1 MKNMKKK
8 SPSAPKAGAN
18 SSKSTKAVA
27 ITKAGWAKAKPATA
41 GAGPDTA
48 VRGGSKQQLCLDLLG
63 RRNGATVIELSEA
76 TGWQPH
82 SVRGF
87 LSGTV
92 KKKLGFLLDA
102 SAGSDGERRY
112 RLAGQSEAG
121 K

>member
-8 SPSAPKAGAN
+8 SPAAPKTAAK
-18 SSKSTKAVA
+18 SSKSANAVA
-27 ITKAGWAKAKPATA
+27 IAKAAPAS
-41 GAGPDTA
+41 PDTA

-63 RRNGATVIELSEA
+63 RRNGATVNELSEA
-76 TGWQPH
+76 TGWQTH

-92 KKKLGFLLDA
+92 KKKLGLAQDA
-102 SAGSDGERRY
+102 SAGSDGARRY
-112 RLAGQSEAG
+112 RLAGPGEAG